1 VWVQVW
7 GEKQQINVSGCV
19 DMFQRHAGVSI
30 RDFHALGGTAKPSHD
45 AFGFKF
51 QGLDARL
58 SGVEAGKVIQKI
70 LA

>member
-1 VWVQVW
+1 
-7 GEKQQINVSGCV
+7 
-19 DMFQRHAGVSI
+19 MFQRHAGVSI
-30 RDFHALGGTAKPSHD
+30 GDLSGFGGLAKPSHD

-58 SGVEAGKVIQKI
+58 SGVEGAKVIQKI

>member
-7 GEKQQINVSGCV
+7 GEKEQINVSGCV

-30 RDFHALGGTAKPSHD
+30 GDFHALGGAAKPSHD
-45 AFGFKF
+45 ALSFNF

-58 SGVEAGKVIQKI
+58 SGVEGAKVIKKI
-70 LA
+70 LS

>member
-1 VWVQVW
+1 
-7 GEKQQINVSGCV
+7 
-19 DMFQRHAGVSI
+19 MFQRHAGVSI